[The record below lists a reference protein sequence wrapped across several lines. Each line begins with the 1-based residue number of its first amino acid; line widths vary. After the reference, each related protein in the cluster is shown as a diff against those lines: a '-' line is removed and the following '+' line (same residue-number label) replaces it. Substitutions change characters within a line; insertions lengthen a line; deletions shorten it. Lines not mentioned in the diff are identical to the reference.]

1 MSKILRLSRLHMLF
15 IATALILSQLII
27 LGCCD
32 SELGT
37 TSDDNSFNNLNT
49 ILDTNGLTPATGSIA
64 SVGSIDKY
72 GVVSF
77 GNGPMGLA
85 SDLQTG
91 LTQNND
97 GSVLKSR
104 NLAMLSYGS
113 ELLNLN
119 EFSSLTGSD
128 TLGNEFGTQSENT
141 ATLKNCIYPFALIQ
155 EDLTTISSDGT
166 GIGDTYSKTLLLL
179 PDAYSAADLA
189 MFTSA
194 FGDSSSFNIK
204 MFKYTFDINDFFNEA
219 KLFDLKSAGFS
230 MNGTLDQALAT
241 MDLSIST
248 IQDLIRQQQ
257 AKNNYDYNQWDS
269 NGGVSCNWAEVSAT

>member
-1 MSKILRLSRLHMLF
+1 MSDISKLSRMHMLF
-15 IATALILSQLII
+15 IATALILSQFII

-32 SELGT
+32 SELGAT
-37 TSDDNSFNNLNT
+37 NDDNSFNNLNT
-49 ILDTNGLTPATGSIA
+49 ILDTNSLTPATGSIA
-64 SVGSIDKY
+64 SVGSLDKY
-72 GVVSF
+72 GVESF

-85 SDLQTG
+85 SDLQTS
-91 LTQNND
+91 LTQTND

-155 EDLTTISSDGT
+155 EDLTKISGDGT

-204 MFKYTFDINDFFNEA
+204 MFKYTFDINGFFNEA
-219 KLFDLKSAGFS
+219 GLYDLKAAGFN
-230 MNGTLDQALAT
+230 MNGTFDQALAA
-241 MDLSIST
+241 MDMSIST

-269 NGGVSCNWAEVSAT
+269 NGGVSCNWAEVSVK

>member
-1 MSKILRLSRLHMLF
+1 MLF